1 MGDHSRREPA
11 GESLDTGATVAASA
25 APRWY
30 RRPRNL
36 AVLAVA
42 AAAVVAAVA
51 VPSIINDRDKSKDS
65 GFSSEMVDGKA
76 KTIQDYLKADQISA
90 TQVRRGDPGNPTIT
104 LGLPPNWADAG
115 SDTPPWAYGE
125 AFMKDSA
132 DPNDPATVDVLLSKL
147 SGEVDQAQ
155 IINYAPGELRNLPD
169 YKSLQPPNRS
179 QLSGFEAVTLGGLYT
194 RDGQERIIAQKTV
207 VIPAGDGVYVLQINA
222 DAPKADAPALQYAT
236 GVMDEQAKIVP

>member
-1 MGDHSRREPA
+1 MGVHERREPA
-11 GESLDTGATVAASA
+11 GENLETEVTAA
-25 APRWY
+25 APAATPWY

-42 AAAVVAAVA
+42 AAAVAAAVT
-51 VPSIINDRDKSKDS
+51 VPSIMNDREKSEDS

-76 KTIQDYLKADQISA
+76 KTIQDYFKGNGITA
-90 TQVRRGDPGNPTIT
+90 TQARPGEPGTPKIT
-104 LGLPPNWADAG
+104 LGLPDNWADAG
-115 SDTPPWAYGE
+115 PDTPAWAYGE

-155 IINYAPGELRNLPD
+155 IINFAPGELRNLPD
-169 YKSLQPPNRS
+169 YKSLQQPERS
-179 QLSGFEAVTLGGLYT
+179 TLSGFEAVALGGLYT

-207 VIPAGDGVYVLQINA
+207 VIPTEGGVFVLQINA
-222 DAPKADAPALQYAT
+222 DAPKGDAPALQFAT
-236 GVMDEQAKIVP
+236 GVMDEQAKIAP